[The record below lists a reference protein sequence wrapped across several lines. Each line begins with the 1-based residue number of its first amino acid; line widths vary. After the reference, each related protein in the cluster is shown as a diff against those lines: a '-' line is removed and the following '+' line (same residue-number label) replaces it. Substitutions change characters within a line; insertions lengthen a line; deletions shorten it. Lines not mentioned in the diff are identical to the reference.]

1 KGRFESVSDYSV
13 VVVRIPDD
21 KDGEDEHNFAKVSV
35 KMIGEIIGDTEDD
48 KKCNNGGNTKA
59 EGRAKADVDVKVDG
73 GAKVD
78 EGVRDGGGAGSSST
92 AGAGRNNEIDLEE
105 QLRSPAAW
113 AGTSK
118 KIDLEDRIAS
128 PRTDGG
134 KGIKDL
140 NPPKSDSSKGKEEI
154 EEGKNRRE
162 TTPPGNEEN
171 LIVNDAEISEDPYKN
186 EDTGK
191 ASKEIVTNLLA
202 ELKSLSEEG
211 NLSGERVSV
220 SPGVATDCEEKG
232 DSTDQEKWAL
242 VTGNGGKTSPARE
255 VESCHSPNGF
265 QLLRDLQ
272 EEGEISDDDSSQ
284 SDTAEETLDV
294 ALEKNPQGGDVV
306 GLTGQTRRPA
316 NGGSKT
322 SNQKQNTV
330 VRGRGRGSKRHTVK
344 ARDLVDVHLVSTS
357 AQIITLWVKY
367 KESGDTFLCSF
378 VYAFNKANE
387 RRELWRE
394 MEIIGRSVGQ
404 NPWIIQGDFNVALT
418 SQEQSGS
425 MNNGVDRNAI
435 KDFQDVS
442 PPLFHSRAALGKLQE
457 KLKALKM
464 EMRGL
469 NRDLYGDLPE
479 RVKMA
484 YEDLCAK
491 QTEAMESP
499 QTSTF
504 EAASDAWE
512 HWHHI
517 SGIEEQFYYQKSR
530 VQWLGLGDRNSRFFH
545 KVTQSRNIGNTIRR
559 IVTNDGEILT
569 TPSEIKREAVDHFK
583 TFLNGSHQVEMR
595 TTHEE

>member
-1 KGRFESVSDYSV
+1 
-13 VVVRIPDD
+13 
-21 KDGEDEHNFAKVSV
+21 
-35 KMIGEIIGDTEDD
+35 MIGEIIGDTEDD
-48 KKCNNGGNTKA
+48 KKCNNGGNKKA
-59 EGRAKADVDVKVDG
+59 EGRAKADVNVKVDG

-154 EEGKNRRE
+154 EEGKVSYSSALVAGSSMANISLEFVVEDGVAEVEIPEELFEGSGTHQGKDPRLIAFDACSRWGHRETDCQAQNRRE

-272 EEGEISDDDSSQ
+272 EEGEISDDDSSR

-322 SNQKQNTV
+322 STQKQNTV

-344 ARDLVDVHLVSTS
+344 ARDLVLVA
-357 AQIITLWVKY
+357 AQQQK
-367 KESGDTFLCSF
+367 
-378 VYAFNKANE
+378 
-387 RRELWRE
+387 
-394 MEIIGRSVGQ
+394 GQ
-404 NPWIIQGDFNVALT
+404 QP
-418 SQEQSGS
+418 S
-425 MNNGVDRNAI
+425 
-435 KDFQDVS
+435 KKVS
-442 PPLFHSRAALGKLQE
+442 SRKL
-457 KLKALKM
+457 
-464 EMRGL
+464 
-469 NRDLYGDLPE
+469 
-479 RVKMA
+479 
-484 YEDLCAK
+484 
-491 QTEAMESP
+491 
-499 QTSTF
+499 
-504 EAASDAWE
+504 
-512 HWHHI
+512 
-517 SGIEEQFYYQKSR
+517 
-530 VQWLGLGDRNSRFFH
+530 
-545 KVTQSRNIGNTIRR
+545 
-559 IVTNDGEILT
+559 
-569 TPSEIKREAVDHFK
+569 
-583 TFLNGSHQVEMR
+583 
-595 TTHEE
+595 